1 ICGLTAHL
9 ILAPARHVHH
19 RQEAVAD
26 LYTAMSRRLDDLA
39 EILDGNTPDTE
50 RVRHWRRDWNELA
63 TEAERIRHTID
74 AEMENSRLHPRRT
87 TALATDNA
95 LPRARE
101 AVTIA
106 ERTMDHLRSLTRTLY
121 YALDSQEITG
131 LPASFRSACGTLLRT
146 AATALEEI
154 GQTSPTDPR
163 HLADLIDDA
172 MAELHRVERHERAT
186 AEAEP
191 VVHTL
196 QGTLLTDIS
205 RLLSELR
212 PGRYATTP
220 AG

>member
-1 ICGLTAHL
+1 
-9 ILAPARHVHH
+9 
-19 RQEAVAD
+19 
-26 LYTAMSRRLDDLA
+26 
-39 EILDGNTPDTE
+39 
-50 RVRHWRRDWNELA
+50 
-63 TEAERIRHTID
+63 
-74 AEMENSRLHPRRT
+74 
-87 TALATDNA
+87 

-121 YALDSQEITG
+121 YALDSEEITG

-163 HLADLIDDA
+163 RLTSLLDDA
-172 MAELHRVERHERAT
+172 MTELQRVERQDRAA

-191 VVHTL
+191 PVHTL

-205 RLLSELR
+205 RLLTELR
-212 PGRYATTP
+212 TEHFTTTP
-220 AG
+220 AR